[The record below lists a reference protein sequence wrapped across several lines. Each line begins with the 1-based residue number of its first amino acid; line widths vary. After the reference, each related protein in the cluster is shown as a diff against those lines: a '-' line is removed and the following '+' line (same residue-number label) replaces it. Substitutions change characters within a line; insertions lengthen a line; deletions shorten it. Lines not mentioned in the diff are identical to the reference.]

1 MGKENEIFFSII
13 LRSEG
18 TIAKVFTVIKLY
30 LDNNTL

>member
-1 MGKENEIFFSII
+1 MGKENEIFSII
-13 LRSEG
+13 LRNEG